1 MSAEVCDK
9 CGVAR
14 SPAIEHVDDGERYVL
29 CYLCDSALSQEER

>member
-29 CYLCDSALSQEER
+29 CYLCESARQEEL

>member
-29 CYLCDSALSQEER
+29 CYLCESARQEVDR